1 MMEDKTIKMRGKIS
15 AGVAEIK
22 VLMRHPMET
31 GTRRDEAGTVIPA
44 HYIEQVICR
53 HNDTVVLTADW
64 GTSVSKDP
72 YFAFKVNNTKAGDVV
87 KVSWTDNQGEFSE
100 GEIVLK

>member
-1 MMEDKTIKMRGKIS
+1 MEDKTIKMRGKIVD
-15 AGVAEIK
+15 GVAEIK

-31 GTRRDEAGTVIPA
+31 GTRRDEEGKVIPA
-44 HYIEQVICR
+44 HFIEQVICQ
-53 HNDTVVLTADW
+53 HNGTVALTADW

-72 YFAFKVNNTKAGDVV
+72 YFAFKVNNAKADDVV
-87 KVSWTDNQGEFSE
+87 KVSWTDNQGESSE